1 MNKIIIILV
10 FLFSTVSGISQTL
23 SGYIKAGDKE
33 FEADNYYAAA
43 YMYRLALDKNNVI
56 VELQYKYAE
65 SLRLSKDYK
74 EASKWYRK
82 VYSNEKED
90 FHLARYWYAGMLK
103 YQGKYAKA
111 SKAYKRFSKNNN
123 RNIELKEYLLKANH
137 EAKLCEDLSG
147 KLIVNKMIS
156 IKHFD
161 TIINSDYGEF
171 CPFEFND
178 SCLYYSSYKEFGS
191 KDTNVFHSR
200 ILVKNLMDYTSVA
213 TVLDTSFYEEGFHY
227 NLSPGRTKTEVF
239 FSKCPV
245 MKDKSVCEIFVADI
259 NDGYLIDI
267 KLLKGDINKS
277 GYNSLHPYFTFYDG
291 NGYMLFSSDR
301 PNGFGKKD
309 IWYCVMQDN
318 LTFDNCMNLGDKIN
332 SMEDEITP
340 FYYEPDTTLFFSSS
354 WHDSFGGFDI
364 FESKGD
370 FNFWE
375 SPINMGLPINSSFND
390 LYYSFNANT
399 RNAWFVSNRNGA
411 LSWSE
416 FPCCNDIFGYKLPVS
431 HNDSIRTQ
439 QKIEKHKKY
448 IIKLEKELTLIT
460 PLELYFDN
468 DMPNP
473 KSLDTVTTDN
483 IIDLLGTYYHKK
495 NNYKDIYTE
504 GVSEENVD
512 VSIAEIDDFFDDI
525 ARSKNKLE
533 LFAEH
538 LVILLENDK
547 LINLNIRSYSS
558 PLNSVAYNEKLAKR
572 RISSLMNFL
581 KSYNDSSLLPYFSSG
596 QLNINFTAYGE
607 THASEKVSDNLNDI
621 RNSVYSP
628 DAARER
634 KITIHAVKITT
645 F

>member
-56 VELQYKYAE
+56 IELQYKYAE

-82 VYSNEKED
+82 VYSNENDD

-547 LINLNIRSYSS
+547 LIHLNIRSYSS